1 MSSSLPIAL
10 PRQIQDSVA
19 SLQSLLCNSLV
30 SIHSKRAYLKAFE
43 NFVELSEESNRPVSR
58 ALMMEYRAAMINQGL
73 SASTINV
80 RLSGVR
86 NLIREARDNGL
97 LDPTQ
102 AERITSVVGVP
113 VHGTRLGNWLTEQ
126 QTRELLAVPD
136 RLRLKG
142 KRDFA
147 ILSVLAC
154 CALRRDELAT
164 LDMKRLQLR
173 EGRWVIADL
182 VGKGGRIRTVPL
194 PISAKDAID
203 SWTSAT
209 NIISG
214 PVFRRLSKSGR
225 VLVGKLS
232 GWAIWDMVKTSA
244 HVIGVENFGAHDL
257 RRTCARLC
265 RQKGGELE
273 QIQFLLGHES
283 IETTERY
290 LGSRQEIAVAVNDGL
305 GL

>member
-43 NFVELSEESNRPVSR
+43 KFVELSEKSNRPVSR

-86 NLIREARDNGL
+86 KLIREARDNGL

-102 AERITSVVGVP
+102 AERITSVAGVP

-182 VGKGGRIRTVPL
+182 VGKGGRVRTVPL

-232 GWAIWDMVKTSA
+232 GWAIWDMVRTSA
-244 HVIGVENFGAHDL
+244 QAIGVENFGAHDL

-305 GL
+305 CL

>member
-86 NLIREARDNGL
+86 KLIREARDNGL

-113 VHGTRLGNWLTEQ
+113 VHGKRLGNWLTEQ

-136 RLRLKG
+136 RTRLKG

-173 EGRWVIADL
+173 EGRC
-182 VGKGGRIRTVPL
+182 IRTVPL